1 MFRKLSTNDDRPKFT
16 SLMTSLCDA
25 VSSNDEEAVRDI
37 LYNQEG
43 NNDVIML
50 VYASA
55 VQNGNPDI
63 VRHFIESEHV
73 QVNDLDLMF
82 GETALMHAVRCGRLS
97 VIKYLL
103 QNEADINFK
112 SSQNGVTA
120 LHVCVSG
127 PERPQNNWEIL
138 NCLLENTKIDLEARN
153 NDGQTHG
160 GVSTWDF
167 GYRCAAGILKT
178 PPIHILNNCE
188 IPTYTYISQRNH
200 NPFIYLSAQIE
211 ETPRGQTPLILASNQ
226 AKVEEIKRLLE
237 AGCNMYA
244 IHHRQGQIAA
254 HFCMSS
260 RYFSAFSVVVDCF
273 RLFLENRIDPDFRD
287 TSEIPFIGYAINTG
301 IYKILCL
308 LIYSNCDIN
317 ILYKDKSETSCP
329 PFVHACQRKQKRI
342 IETLFAAGCDVDKW
356 RDIVCDDLGHFN
368 LADIGKSPRTLKQL
382 CRILIRRQ
390 IGHYPHIFIDQ
401 LGLPKT
407 VSNYILLKN
416 VIDVELS

>member
-1 MFRKLSTNDDRPKFT
+1 MFRKLSTNDDRPEFT
-16 SLMTSLCDA
+16 SLMSSLCDA

-63 VRHFIESEHV
+63 VRHFIESGHV

-97 VIKYLL
+97 VVNYLL
-103 QNEADINFK
+103 QIEADINFK

-153 NDGQTHG
+153 NDGQT
-160 GVSTWDF
+160 
-167 GYRCAAGILKT
+167 
-178 PPIHILNNCE
+178 
-188 IPTYTYISQRNH
+188 
-200 NPFIYLSAQIE
+200 
-211 ETPRGQTPLILASNQ
+211 PLIIASNQ
-226 AKVEEIKRLLE
+226 AKVEEVKRLLE
-237 AGCNMYA
+237 GGCDMYA

-287 TSEIPFIGYAINTG
+287 TYDIPFIGYAINTG

-308 LIYSNCDIN
+308 LIYSNCDIH
-317 ILYKDKSETSCP
+317 ILYKDKSETSFP

-356 RDIVCDDLGHFN
+356 RDIVCADLDQLN
-368 LADIGKSPRTLKQL
+368 LSDIGKSPRTLKQL
-382 CRILIRRQ
+382 CRIIIRRQ
-390 IGHYPHIFIDQ
+390 IGHYPHLFIDQ

-407 VSNYILLKN
+407 VSNYILLKD